1 MSSRTVPPK
10 AAICVVG
17 NEVLSGKTLD
27 SNSNFIAKFLFSRG
41 IDLVRI
47 SVIPD
52 EMDVIV
58 DTVRHFSDLVGSTG
72 YVFTTGGIGPT
83 HDDIT
88 YEGIANAFNVPLE
101 LHQPTKDALYNYLA
115 ANNRGHELNED
126 RLRMATFPKGRPTIE
141 APVISDN
148 ELRMRCPYDV
158 VMVKMRNV
166 YVLPGIPRLMKQMLE
181 SNVDHFKGIPIHQA
195 IARTKQPEGT
205 IAATL
210 KAVANEFPSVLIGSY
225 VNLKED
231 HLQYEERSYNVQVTL
246 YSRVESDIHAALPK
260 AVAAIEGWVVDEV
273 SKTE

>member
-1 MSSRTVPPK
+1 MRFSVARRSTRTATLLPSFSSAEALTWSASLSFLTRWMSLWTLCAIFQTLLDRRDTFSPQAGSGQLMTTLRMVRLSSRAHGFTH
-10 AAICVVG
+10 
-17 NEVLSGKTLD
+17 T
-27 SNSNFIAKFLFSRG
+27 
-41 IDLVRI
+41 
-47 SVIPD
+47 
-52 EMDVIV
+52 IV
-58 DTVRHFSDLVGSTG
+58 
-72 YVFTTGGIGPT
+72 
-83 HDDIT
+83 
-88 YEGIANAFNVPLE
+88 EGIANAFNVPLE

-126 RLRMATFPKGRPTIE
+126 RLRMATFPKG
-141 APVISDN
+141 
-148 ELRMRCPYDV
+148 CDV
-158 VMVKMRNV
+158 LTTSSWVPIVKMRNV

-195 IARTKQPEGT
+195 IACTKQPEGT
-205 IAATL
+205 IAAAL

-231 HLQYEERSYNVQVTL
+231 HLPYEERSYNVQVTL

>member
-1 MSSRTVPPK
+1 MSSLAVPPK
-10 AAICVVG
+10 AAICVIG

-58 DTVRHFSDLVGSTG
+58 DT
-72 YVFTTGGIGPT
+72 
-83 HDDIT
+83 
-88 YEGIANAFNVPLE
+88 ANAFNVPLE

-115 ANNRGHELNED
+115 ANSRGHELNED
-126 RLRMATFPKGRPTIE
+126 RLRMATFPKG
-141 APVISDN
+141 
-148 ELRMRCPYDV
+148 CDV
-158 VMVKMRNV
+158 LTTSSWVPIVKMRNV
-166 YVLPGIPRLMKQMLE
+166 YVLPGTPRLMKQMLE

>member
-1 MSSRTVPPK
+1 MSSLTVPPK
-10 AAICVVG
+10 AAICVIG

-115 ANNRGHELNED
+115 ANSRGHELNED
-126 RLRMATFPKGRPTIE
+126 RLRMATFPKG
-141 APVISDN
+141 
-148 ELRMRCPYDV
+148 CDV
-158 VMVKMRNV
+158 LTTSSWVPIVKMRNV
-166 YVLPGIPRLMKQMLE
+166 YVLPGTPRLMKQMLE